1 MKVIF
6 RFSFLIRSAASSRA
20 RRMVLPLPSPM
31 VVLSL
36 ISLTACAAALIRA
49 LSVHDIVLDQPSVS
63 ICSRRS
69 IALRTSSRMVSSR
82 SSALF
87 LGFSFAGRSFGGFV
101 AGGVGLVSILRGS
114 VGLVIV
120 SDVVVTVGL
129 IWLIL

>member
-6 RFSFLIRSAASSRA
+6 RFSFLTRSAASSRA
-20 RRMVLPLPSPM
+20 RRIVLPLPSPI

-36 ISLTACAAALIRA
+36 ISLTACAAALILA

-87 LGFSFAGRSFGGFV
+87 LGFSFGGRSLGGF
-101 AGGVGLVSILRGS
+101 ASGGVGLVSVLGFS
-114 VGLVIV
+114 GGLGVA
-120 SDVVVTVGL
+120 STVVVTVGL
-129 IWLIL
+129 I